1 MAEEIATLPKP
12 IEPPKTGRIGFKE
25 ALGVQEPFLQ
35 RKAELQPQMA
45 AAEGDIAKAKQAQS
59 EVLAGGK
66 QQAMQEFATA
76 ERGAKEAYEAKLE
89 AEPLPAFIPT
99 KDTAQDIA
107 GLFSV
112 ISVLGMLVGG
122 GGKMAGQR
130 AMGAMNGMLE
140 GYRKGRSDLYKQ
152 QRNEF
157 DANFKSMLQ
166 KHQEFRKEM
175 EDAVKLAA
183 TNKEAG
189 MAAAELAA
197 TKAGSTVVQAQ
208 LRKGDLAGAYKLV
221 DESEKGAQ
229 EALKLEAKA
238 RDAEA
243 TEKFRKE
250 QAAANAQIK
259 KELAELK
266 AQGSSKATQ
275 QAFIAQR
282 AVTALQGAASTMES
296 VMKLPAGSTAGF
308 LPNLSTKD
316 GMFNFVRNAAGRK
329 VSSNEAKSIETLYS
343 GLSRYLAT
351 IEASGTAVGLVGLT
365 QQLEKLQPKAGDT
378 VGDVALK
385 LADIRRI
392 STEAVSAMVNSGLL
406 PKQAGDAA
414 QVQVERMEKAIPF
427 TTNDVVEAMYGG
439 KKTLGEAS
447 QGVIDKKKRLEELE
461 RKARGEE

>member
-12 IEPPKTGRIGFKE
+12 PELPKTGRIGFKE

-35 RKAELQPQMA
+35 RKAEMQPQIA
-45 AAEGDIAKAKQAQS
+45 GAEADIAKAKQAQS
-59 EVLAGGK
+59 EVLASGK
-66 QQAMQEFATA
+66 MAAQQQFGKEETA
-76 ERGAKEAYEAKLE
+76 ARGAYEGKLE

-99 KDTAQDIA
+99 KESANDIA

-112 ISVLGMLVGG
+112 ISVIGMLVGG

-130 AMGAMNGMLE
+130 AMGAMDGMLK
-140 GYRKGRSDLYKQ
+140 GYRQGRSDLYKQ

-157 DANFKSMLQ
+157 DANFKTMLQ

-175 EDAVKLAA
+175 EDAVKLAS
-183 TNKEAG
+183 TNKDAG

-197 TKAGSTVVQAQ
+197 TKSGSDIVKAQ
-208 LRKGDLAGAYKLV
+208 LRKGDLMGAYKLV
-221 DESEKGAQ
+221 DESQRGAE
-229 EALKLEAKA
+229 EALKLESKA

-243 TEKFRKE
+243 TEKFRRE
-250 QAAANAQIK
+250 QAAANATIR

-266 AQGSSKATQ
+266 AQGSGKATQ

-329 VSSNEAKSIETLYS
+329 VSASEAKSIETLYS

-378 VGDVALK
+378 VGDTALK

-392 STEAVSAMVNSGLL
+392 STEAVAAMVNSGLL
-406 PKQAGDAA
+406 PKQAGEAA
-414 QVQVERMEKAIPF
+414 AVQVERMERAIPF

-447 QGVIDKKKRLEELE
+447 QSVIDKKKRLEELE
-461 RKARGEE
+461 RKAKGE

>member
-1 MAEEIATLPKP
+1 MAEELATLPKP
-12 IEPPKTGRIGFKE
+12 ETPKAGRIGFE
-25 ALGVQEPFLQ
+25 AALGIQQPYMQ
-35 RKAELQPQMA
+35 RKAELQPQITA
-45 AAEGDIAKAKQAQS
+45 AKGDIAKATQTQS
-59 EVLAGGK
+59 EMLAGGK
-66 QQAMQEFATA
+66 QQAAQGLFEA
-76 ERGAKEAYEAKLE
+76 EKKAKEDYQKKLE

-99 KDTAQDIA
+99 KDSVNDIA

-112 ISVLGMLVGG
+112 IGVIGMLVGG

-130 AMGAMNGMLE
+130 AMGAMNGMME
-140 GYRKGRSDLYKQ
+140 GYRKGRADLYKQ

-157 DANFKSMLQ
+157 DANFKTMLQ

-183 TNKEAG
+183 TNKDAG
-189 MAAAELAA
+189 MAAAEEAA
-197 TKAGSTVVQAQ
+197 TKAGSDIVKAQ
-208 LRKGDLAGAYKLV
+208 LRKGDLMGAYKLV
-221 DESEKGAQ
+221 DESQKGAE

-243 TEKFRKE
+243 TEKFRRE
-250 QAAANAQIK
+250 QSAANAAIR
-259 KELAELK
+259 KEIAELK
-266 AQGSSKATQ
+266 AQGSGKATQ

-329 VSSNEAKSIETLYS
+329 VSASEAKSIETLYS

-378 VGDVALK
+378 VGDTALK

-439 KKTLGEAS
+439 KKTLSESSEDLIAK
-447 QGVIDKKKRLEELE
+447 QKKLQELR
-461 RKARGEE
+461 RKAKEE

>member
-1 MAEEIATLPKP
+1 MAEEIATLPKAP
-12 IEPPKTGRIGFKE
+12 ELPKTGRIGFKE
-25 ALGVQEPFLQ
+25 ALGVQEPFLK
-35 RKAELQPQMA
+35 RKTELQPQIT

-59 EVLAGGK
+59 EVLASGK
-66 QQAMQEFATA
+66 QQAMQDFATA
-76 ERGAKEAYEAKLE
+76 EKGAKETYEGKLE
-89 AEPLPAFIPT
+89 AEPLPAFVPT
-99 KDTAQDIA
+99 KDSAKDIA

-112 ISVLGMLVGG
+112 ISVIGLLVGG
-122 GGKMAGQR
+122 GGKQASLR
-130 AMGAMNGMLE
+130 AMGAMDGMLK
-140 GYRKGRSDLYKQ
+140 GYRQGRSDLYKQ

-157 DANFKSMLQ
+157 DANFKTMLQ

-175 EDAVKLAA
+175 EDAVKLAS

-197 TKAGSTVVQAQ
+197 TKSGSDIVKAT
-208 LRKGDLAGAYKLV
+208 LRKGDLIGAYKLV
-221 DESEKGAQ
+221 DESQQGA
-229 EALKLEAKA
+229 EAALKLEAKA

-243 TEKFRKE
+243 AEKFRRE
-250 QAAANAQIK
+250 QAAANAEIK
-259 KELAELK
+259 REIAELK
-266 AQGSSKATQ
+266 TQGGSKATQ

-296 VMKLPAGSTAGF
+296 VMKLPAGSNAGF

-329 VSSNEAKSIETLYS
+329 VSASEAKSIETLYS

-378 VGDVALK
+378 VGDTALK

-406 PKQAGDAA
+406 PKQASEAA
-414 QVQVERMEKAIPF
+414 AVQVERMEKAIPF
-427 TTNDVVEAMYGG
+427 TTNDVVEAMYGS
-439 KKTLGEAS
+439 KKNLQESSSTMLEK
-447 QGVIDKKKRLEELE
+447 QKKLQELR
-461 RKARGEE
+461 RKAKEE

>member
-1 MAEEIATLPKP
+1 MSKELATLPKP
-12 IEPPKTGRIGFKE
+12 PELPKTGRIGFKE
-25 ALGVQEPFLQ
+25 ALGVQEPFLK
-35 RKAELQPQMA
+35 RKTELQPQIT
-45 AAEGDIAKAKQAQS
+45 AAEGDIAKAKQSQS

-66 QQAMQEFATA
+66 QQAMQDFATA
-76 ERGAKEAYEAKLE
+76 EKGAKDIYEGKLE
-89 AEPLPAFIPT
+89 AEPLPAFVPT
-99 KDTAQDIA
+99 KDSVQDIA

-112 ISVLGMLVGG
+112 IGVIGTLIGG
-122 GGKMAGQR
+122 GGKQASLR
-130 AMGAMNGMLE
+130 ALGAMDGMLK
-140 GYRKGRSDLYKQ
+140 GYRQGRLDLYKQ

-157 DANFKSMLQ
+157 DANFKTMLQ

-175 EDAVKLAA
+175 EDAVKLAS

-197 TKAGSTVVQAQ
+197 TKSGSDIVKAT
-208 LRKGDLAGAYKLV
+208 LRKGDLIGAYKLV
-221 DESEKGAQ
+221 DESQQGA
-229 EALKLEAKA
+229 EAALKLEAKA

-243 TEKFRKE
+243 TEKFRREQTASNAAIRKE
-250 QAAANAQIK
+250 I
-259 KELAELK
+259 AELK

-296 VMKLPAGSTAGF
+296 VMKLPAGSNAGF

-329 VSSNEAKSIETLYS
+329 VSANEAKSIETLYS

-378 VGDVALK
+378 VGDTALK

-406 PKQAGDAA
+406 PKQASEAA
-414 QVQVERMEKAIPF
+414 AVQVERMEKAIPF
-427 TTNDVVEAMYGG
+427 TTNDVVEAMYGS
-439 KKTLGEAS
+439 KKNLQESSEAMLEK
-447 QGVIDKKKRLEELE
+447 QKKLQDLR
-461 RKARGEE
+461 RKAKEE

>member
-12 IEPPKTGRIGFKE
+12 AELPKAGRIGFKE
-25 ALGVQEPFLQ
+25 ALGVSDPFMK
-35 RKAELQPQMA
+35 RKTEMQPQIS
-45 AAEGDIAKAKQAQS
+45 AAEGDIAKATQAQS
-59 EVLAGGK
+59 EILAGSK
-66 QQAMQEFATA
+66 EKAMQEFATA
-76 ERGAKEAYEAKLE
+76 EKGAKATYESKLE
-89 AEPLPAFIPT
+89 AEPLPAFVPT
-99 KDTAQDIA
+99 KDTVQDIA

-112 ISVLGMLVGG
+112 IGVIGMIVGG
-122 GGKMAGQR
+122 GGKMAAQR

-140 GYRKGRSDLYKQ
+140 GHRKGRADLYKQ
-152 QRNEF
+152 ERNEF

-175 EDAVKLAA
+175 EDAVKLAS

-189 MAAAELAA
+189 YAAAELAA
-197 TKAGSTVVQAQ
+197 TKAGSDIVKAQ
-208 LRKGDLAGAYKLV
+208 LRKGDLMGAYKLV
-221 DESEKGAQ
+221 DESQKATEN
-229 EALKLEAKA
+229 ALKLEQQA

-243 TEKFRKE
+243 KEKFRRE
-250 QAAANAQIK
+250 QAEANAQIRR
-259 KELAELK
+259 EIADLK
-266 AQGSSKATQ
+266 SQGNSKATQ

-316 GMFNFVRNAAGRK
+316 GMFNFVRNSAGRK
-329 VSSNEAKSIETLYS
+329 VSASEAKSIETLYS

-365 QQLEKLQPKAGDT
+365 QQLEKLQPRAGDS
-378 VGDVALK
+378 VGDTALK

-392 STEAVSAMVNSGLL
+392 STEAVAAMVNSGLL
-406 PKQAGDAA
+406 PKQAGEAA
-414 QVQVERMEKAIPF
+414 AVQVERMEKAIPF

-447 QGVIDKKKRLEELE
+447 QSVIDKKKRLEELE
-461 RKARGEE
+461 RKAKGE

>member
-12 IEPPKTGRIGFKE
+12 PELPKTGRIGFKE
-25 ALGVQEPFLQ
+25 ALGVQEPFLK
-35 RKAELQPQMA
+35 RKTELQPQIT
-45 AAEGDIAKAKQAQS
+45 AAEGDIAKAKQSQS

-66 QQAMQEFATA
+66 QQAMQDFATA
-76 ERGAKEAYEAKLE
+76 EKGAKETYEGKLE
-89 AEPLPAFIPT
+89 AEPLPAFVPT
-99 KDTAQDIA
+99 KDSAKDIA

-112 ISVLGMLVGG
+112 ISVIGLLVGG
-122 GGKMAGQR
+122 GGKQASLR

-157 DANFKSMLQ
+157 DANFKTMLQ

-175 EDAVKLAA
+175 EDAVKLAS

-197 TKAGSTVVQAQ
+197 TKAGSDIVKSQ
-208 LRKGDLAGAYKLV
+208 LRKGDLVGAYKLV
-221 DESEKGAQ
+221 DESQQGA
-229 EALKLEAKA
+229 EAALKLEAKA
-238 RDAEA
+238 REAEA
-243 TEKFRKE
+243 TEKFRRE
-250 QAAANAQIK
+250 QAASNAAIK
-259 KELAELK
+259 KEIAELK

-296 VMKLPAGSTAGF
+296 VMKLPAGSNAGF

-329 VSSNEAKSIETLYS
+329 VSANEAKSIETLYS

-378 VGDVALK
+378 VGDTALK

-406 PKQAGDAA
+406 PKQASEAA
-414 QVQVERMEKAIPF
+414 AVQVERMEKAIPF
-427 TTNDVVEAMYGG
+427 TTNDVVEAMYGS
-439 KKTLGEAS
+439 KKNLQESSSTMLEK
-447 QGVIDKKKRLEELE
+447 QKKLQELR
-461 RKARGEE
+461 RKAKEE

>member
-1 MAEEIATLPKP
+1 MSEELATLPKP
-12 IEPPKTGRIGFKE
+12 PELPKTGRIGFKE
-25 ALGVQEPFLQ
+25 ALGVQEPFLK
-35 RKAELQPQMA
+35 RKTELQPQIT
-45 AAEGDIAKAKQAQS
+45 AAEGDIAKAKQSQS

-66 QQAMQEFATA
+66 QQAMQDFATA
-76 ERGAKEAYEAKLE
+76 EKGAKDIYEGKLE
-89 AEPLPAFIPT
+89 AEPLPAFVPT
-99 KDTAQDIA
+99 KDSVQDIA

-112 ISVLGMLVGG
+112 IGVIGTLIGG
-122 GGKMAGQR
+122 GGKQASLR
-130 AMGAMNGMLE
+130 ALGAMDGMLK
-140 GYRKGRSDLYKQ
+140 GYRQGRLDLYKQ

-157 DANFKSMLQ
+157 DANFKTMLQ

-175 EDAVKLAA
+175 EDAVKLAS

-197 TKAGSTVVQAQ
+197 TKSGSDIVKAT
-208 LRKGDLAGAYKLV
+208 LRKGDLIGAYKLV
-221 DESEKGAQ
+221 DESQQGA
-229 EALKLEAKA
+229 EAALKLEAKA

-243 TEKFRKE
+243 TEKFRREQTASNAAIRKE
-250 QAAANAQIK
+250 I
-259 KELAELK
+259 AELK

-296 VMKLPAGSTAGF
+296 VMKLPAGSNAGF

-329 VSSNEAKSIETLYS
+329 VSANEAKSIETLYS

-378 VGDVALK
+378 VGDTALK

-406 PKQAGDAA
+406 PKQASEAA
-414 QVQVERMEKAIPF
+414 AVQVERMEKAIPF
-427 TTNDVVEAMYGG
+427 TTNDVVEAMYGS
-439 KKTLGEAS
+439 KKNLQESSEAMLEK
-447 QGVIDKKKRLEELE
+447 QKKLQELR
-461 RKARGEE
+461 RKAKEE

>member
-12 IEPPKTGRIGFKE
+12 LELPKAGRLGFKE

-35 RKAELQPQMA
+35 RKAEMQPQIT

-66 QQAMQEFATA
+66 MAAQQQFGTEEAAA
-76 ERGAKEAYEAKLE
+76 RAAYESKLE
-89 AEPLPAFIPT
+89 AEPLPAFVPT

-112 ISVLGMLVGG
+112 ISVIGMLIGG
-122 GGKMAGQR
+122 GGKAAGQR

-140 GYRKGRSDLYKQ
+140 GYRKGRADLYKKE
-152 QRNEF
+152 RNEF
-157 DANFKSMLQ
+157 DANFKTMLQ

-189 MAAAELAA
+189 YAAAELAA
-197 TKAGSTVVQAQ
+197 TKAGSDVVKAQ
-208 LRKGDLAGAYKLV
+208 LRKGDLVGAYKLV
-221 DESEKGAQ
+221 EESQKGAE

-243 TEKFRKE
+243 TEKFRRE
-250 QAAANAQIK
+250 QSAANAAIRR
-259 KELAELK
+259 EIAELK

-296 VMKLPAGSTAGF
+296 VMQLPAGSTAGF

-316 GMFNFVRNAAGRK
+316 GMFNFVRNSAGRK

-385 LADIRRI
+385 IADIRRI
-392 STEAVSAMVNSGLL
+392 STEAVSAMVNSGLM
-406 PKQAGDAA
+406 PPQASEAA
-414 QVQVERMEKAIPF
+414 KVQVERMEKAIPF

-447 QGVIDKKKRLEELE
+447 QSVIDKKKRLKELE
-461 RKARGEE
+461 RKARGE